1 MVKNESELWQYLK
14 RKTPNIIWT
23 KIENTSHF
31 GTPDLLGYN
40 KNNTFFTVELK
51 VSKSNK
57 LRYSPHQIAFHIQ
70 HPKNSY
76 IIAIQLLDQGLKL
89 YEGNQIESLA
99 TQGLKLEPICEGFE
113 SCIER
118 LEGLLNS
125 SKCESLLLLIII
137 SYRK

>member
-1 MVKNESELWQYLK
+1 MVKNEAQLWQYLK
-14 RKTPNIIWT
+14 NKTPQITWV
-23 KIENTSHF
+23 KIENTSHL

-51 VSKSNK
+51 VTKRNK
-57 LRYSPHQIAFHIQ
+57 LKFSPHQLAFHIQ

-76 IIAIQLLDQGLKL
+76 ILAMQLVDQSLKL

-99 TQGLKLEPICEGFE
+99 TRGLKLEASCEGLE

-118 LEGLLNS
+118 LENL
-125 SKCESLLLLIII
+125 
-137 SYRK
+137 